1 MELKFPVSKVENSIL
16 YLEQY
21 HQISMQKQQ
30 QDLDIS
36 KENKEGVTHRKTESK
51 EEKIQKVKVK
61 VDVRVGDD

>member
-16 YLEQY
+16 YLVQY

-51 EEKIQKVKVK
+51 EEKI
-61 VDVRVGDD
+61 